1 MMLSLS
7 LSVFLWFSFVLR
19 FATTAII
26 SDLQDYQQIE
36 TKPTLELLCEH
47 TQHVR
52 DTKPQQMNEWKKN
65 I

>member
-1 MMLSLS
+1 MMLS

-36 TKPTLELLCEH
+36 TKPTLELLSEH
-47 TQHVR
+47 TACTRHKATTNQRV
-52 DTKPQQMNEWKKN
+52 KKN